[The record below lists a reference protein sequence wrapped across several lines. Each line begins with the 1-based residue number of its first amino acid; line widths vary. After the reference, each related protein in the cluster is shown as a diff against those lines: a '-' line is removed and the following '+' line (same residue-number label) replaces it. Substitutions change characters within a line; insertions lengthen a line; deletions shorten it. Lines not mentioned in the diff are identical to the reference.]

1 MPGWHEQEGTIV
13 ATHRPALA
21 RNSWRQESRQF
32 PGRAATAVLLA
43 TGSIAKS
50 QATLHPHSNDRNP
63 SLRIRLCF
71 HPDRDNRNEE
81 LQYLLPPDTAPNG
94 PRGDKKNA
102 APMQMAPPAERGLLD
117 PVLHA
122 APYREPRRRR

>member
-1 MPGWHEQEGTIV
+1 MPDWHEREATII
-13 ATHRPALA
+13 AIHRPALA

-32 PGRAATAVLLA
+32 PGRAATVVLLA
-43 TGSIAKS
+43 TGSIAEP
-50 QATLHPHSNDRNP
+50 QAVLHPRSNDRNP

-71 HPDRDNRNEE
+71 HPDRDSRNEE

-94 PRGDKKNA
+94 PRGDTKNA
-102 APMQMAPPAERGLLD
+102 VPMQMAPPVARGPLD

-122 APYREPRRRR
+122 TPYREPRRRR